1 MIVFVNYPFESE
13 LSDPDELLA
22 RYGTLTGFAGAIAEA
37 AKEPVTVV
45 QRFGRD
51 AERTVHDVRYRFVRD
66 PIRSRRTFLDRSG
79 RVADVAVSLRPRI
92 VHFHG
97 LVYPLA
103 VRQLRGRL
111 PASVPLL
118 VQDHGGVHPH
128 SGGFRRWPWVAIHRF
143 GLRAA
148 TAFLFTATA
157 QAEPWRRAGIIC
169 ADQPVH
175 EIPEASSTI
184 PSSSRGSRSDLA
196 GEATR
201 LPGRPAL
208 LWVGRLNANK
218 DPLVV
223 LAGFEHA
230 LAGMPEAV
238 LSMVF
243 GADDLIAQVRDRI
256 ACAPALA
263 TRVRLLGR
271 VPHRDMPS
279 IYRGADLLVLASHHE
294 GGAYAVV
301 EALAFGVTPVV
312 TDIPAFRALTDDGR
326 VGHLFPVGDA
336 ERLAKAIVRAAA
348 SVTPESRR
356 AIREYFD
363 RHLSWPAVGRRCVEI
378 YRRAEERRRADTF
391 PPSA

>member
-1 MIVFVNYPFESE
+1 LIVFVNYPFESE
-13 LSDPDELLA
+13 LSDPDELLD
-22 RYGTLTGFAGAIAEA
+22 RYGTLTGFAGAVA
-37 AKEPVTVV
+37 AAASEPVTVV

-51 AERTVHDVRYRFVRD
+51 AERTVQDVRYRFVRD
-66 PIRSRRTFLDRSG
+66 PIRSRRTFLNRSG
-79 RVADVAVSLRPRI
+79 PVAEVVAGLDPRI

-111 PASVPLL
+111 PASAPLL
-118 VQDHGGVHPH
+118 VQDHGGVHPR

-148 TAFLFTATA
+148 TGFLFTATE
-157 QAEPWRRAGIIC
+157 QAEPWRQAGIIC

-175 EIPEASSTI
+175 EIAEASSTI
-184 PSSSRGSRSDLA
+184 PSSSPGPRSDPA
-196 GEATR
+196 GEAAR

-208 LWVGRLNANK
+208 LWVGRLNENK

-223 LAGFEHA
+223 LAGFERA

-243 GADDLIAQVRDRI
+243 GTDDLIAQVMERI

-263 TRVRLLGR
+263 KRVRLLGR

-279 IYRGADLLVLASHHE
+279 IYQGADLLVLASHHE
-294 GGAYAVV
+294 SCGYAVV
-301 EALAFGVTPVV
+301 EALSFGVTPIV
-312 TDIPAFRALTDDGR
+312 TEIPAFRVLTDDGR

-336 ERLAKAIVRAAA
+336 ERLATAIVRAAA

-356 AIREYFD
+356 AIREHFD

-378 YRRAEERRRADTF
+378 YRRAEERWRADIS
-391 PPSA
+391 PRSA